1 MIEEFATRLIA
12 GFTPATLILL
22 TLVSIV
28 AALVM
33 RRWSQLSAAA
43 LFAFAV
49 DCVARYLLIFG
60 AVEGVPANFAMGLA
74 VTRLDDGAISAMA
87 RPFLYLAVIA
97 ALFWVK
103 KRYGGK

>member
-22 TLVSIV
+22 TLVAIV

-33 RRWSQLSAAA
+33 RRWSQLSAAT
-43 LFAFAV
+43 LFAFGV
-49 DCVARYLLIFG
+49 DCIARYILELG
-60 AVEGVPANFAMGLA
+60 AVEGVPVNFAMELA
-74 VTRLDDGAISAMA
+74 MTRLDSGAISAMA
-87 RPFLYLAVIA
+87 RPFLYLGVIA

-103 KRYGGK
+103 KRYGGR

>member
-1 MIEEFATRLIA
+1 MIEEFAVRLVA

-33 RRWSQLSAAA
+33 RRWSQLSAAT
-43 LFAFAV
+43 LFAFGV
-49 DCVARYLLIFG
+49 DCIARYILELG
-60 AVEGVPANFAMGLA
+60 AVEGVPVNFAMELA
-74 VTRLDDGAISAMA
+74 MTRLDAGAISAMA
-87 RPFLYLAVIA
+87 RPFLYLGVIA